1 MEYRPFENL
10 VGQINLNGPSL
21 DEPSQESVQEK
32 PSQKAID
39 VFCREVLADNPEI
52 KGQVI
57 TQMRKM
63 ADLNLSLPLVHI
75 TSEAVKYNDNT
86 VKSSGFLENI
96 NQNGLR
102 PRDTNVAA
110 FVQRQNTTELALPD
124 YFAAQPE
131 LFIKDLVLILRRYVH
146 HGVRTNKNIYEN
158 KNEGEGVPVMILV
171 DGHTNL
177 IKGSD
182 FDDHF
187 ILADKVLPDKIIGKI
202 DLDQARDLHSITDIA
217 SIASQML
224 EQVDT
229 YYSGQKMD

>member
-10 VGQINLNGPSL
+10 AGQINLNGYLL
-21 DEPSQESVQEK
+21 DRSDQEPAQEK
-32 PSQKAID
+32 PSQKEID

-52 KGQVI
+52 KDQII
-57 TQMRKM
+57 TQMQKM
-63 ADLNLSLPLVHI
+63 AGLNLALPLVHI
-75 TSEAVKYNDNT
+75 TSEVVKYPSNT
-86 VKSSGFLENI
+86 IKSSGFLENI

-102 PRDTNVAA
+102 SRDTNVAA
-110 FVQRQNTTELALPD
+110 FVQRQNTTELASPD
-124 YFAAQPE
+124 YFTDQPE
-131 LFIKDLVLILRRYVH
+131 LFIKDLILILRRYVH

-158 KNEGEGVPVMILV
+158 KNEGEGIPVMILV

-202 DLDQARDLHSITDIA
+202 DLDQMRDLHSTIDIA
-217 SIASQML
+217 SIVGQML
-224 EQVDT
+224 DQIDT
-229 YYSGQKMD
+229 YYSDQKID